1 MDQTNVFIISAPSGS
16 GKSTLVELLLSRV
29 PGLVFSV
36 SYTTRLPR
44 GHEQNGKQYYF
55 VGRDEF
61 EAMIERDALLE
72 WAVVFETDYYGTA
85 RRFLDE
91 AREKGYDLVLDIDV
105 QGAQKVKTRLADA
118 HSIFILPPSP
128 EEMEA
133 RLRRRGE
140 DAEAVIER
148 RLRSAWGEIREY
160 PKYDYVIVNDDLD
173 KAFERLYAVVQA
185 ARWRKRHPGGIP
197 DAESARWIGL
207 SEKCRTQ
214 NAGPEAEEVL
224 KRFSEERVRGSH

>member
-1 MDQTNVFIISAPSGS
+1 MDQTSVFIISAPSGS
-16 GKSTLVELLLSRV
+16 GKSTLVKQLMSQV

-36 SYTTRLPR
+36 SYTTRAPR
-44 GHEQNGKQYYF
+44 GHEEDGKQYYF
-55 VGRDEF
+55 VTRPQF
-61 EAMIERDALLE
+61 EKMIEEGSLLE

-91 AREKGYDLVLDIDV
+91 ARAKGCDLVLDIDV
-105 QGAQKVKTRLADA
+105 QGAQQVKRTLGEA

-140 DAEAVIER
+140 DSEAVIER

-160 PKYDYVIVNDDLD
+160 PKYDYVIVNDSLEE
-173 KAFERLYAVVQA
+173 AFDELQAIVLA
-185 ARWRKRHPGGIP
+185 ARWRKRHPGQMP
-197 DAESARWIGL
+197 DAEAARWIRL
-207 SEKCRTQ
+207 ADKCRTG
-214 NAGPEAEEVL
+214 NAGAKVEEVL
-224 KRFSEERVRGSH
+224 RKFSEERVRGSN